1 MLNRAYSL
9 LEIKGVD
16 EDARV
21 ITGMASTPAPDRL
34 QDIVEPDGAQFKLP
48 MPLLFHHDSEQPIGH
63 VIKAKVSKA
72 GIEIVAKIKRILEP
86 GRLKDR
92 LDEAW
97 QSLKGTPNDPPL
109 INGLSIGFKP
119 IEHAYIDETDG
130 VRFIKWLWLELS
142 AVTIPANAEA
152 TIATVKS
159 IDTAQRAASGQAKPR
174 SVVHLNPPGASG
186 RTQPKS
192 AQEGAMKTIAEQ
204 ITALE
209 AKRAASAARME
220 AVMQKTLDEDRTSDA
235 AEQDEF
241 DSLQG
246 EVEALDKDLVRLRQV
261 EKAKAFAAK
270 AVKAERTE
278 DGAAARGGSI
288 IVKAQP
294 TLEPGI
300 ELARRVKVKI
310 IQRVTSERA
319 SDVAAAM
326 YGSDSEVAAF
336 YKAAVPAGT
345 TIAGNW
351 AANLIGA
358 ETGGAAVAAFLEYLR
373 PRTILGRFGTAG
385 VPALT
390 SVPFRVPIVTQTGA
404 GAGYWVGEAKAK
416 PLTSFA
422 FTRTTLT
429 PLKVA
434 NICVLSMENIRFSDP
449 KSDAIVRN
457 QLAEALR
464 ARLDTDFIT
473 PSKTAVT
480 NISPASITN
489 GAPTIVSS
497 GDDSDAIRLDIRS
510 LLAKFNAANNPPLSG
525 VFIMTSACAQAL
537 AMMVNPLGQ
546 QEFPTMGAS
555 GGTVYGMPVIVSDYV
570 PSALVVLVN
579 ATDIFLADDG
589 DVSIDT
595 SMEASLEMSDAPA
608 HDSSTPTG
616 ASLVS
621 LWQTNS
627 VGVKAERVINW
638 MRGRTQSV
646 AYLTSADWGGP
657 VHTA

>member
-1 MLNRAYSL
+1 MLNRAYAL
-9 LEIKGVD
+9 LEIKQVD

-21 ITGMASTPAPDRL
+21 ITGMASTPTPDRL
-34 QDIVEPDGAQFKLP
+34 EDVVEPDGAQFKLP
-48 MPLLFHHDSEQPIGH
+48 LPLLWQHDSGNPIGQVTH
-63 VIKAKVSKA
+63 AKVTKA
-72 GIEIVAKIKRILEP
+72 GIEIIAKIAKGVTAEI
-86 GRLKDR
+86 DR
-92 LDEAW
+92 AW
-97 QSLKGTPNDPPL
+97 SLIKAGLVP
-109 INGLSIGFKP
+109 GLSIGFKP
-119 IEHAYIDETDG
+119 IEHSFIKETKG
-130 VRFIKWLWLELS
+130 IRFIKWDWLELS
-142 AVTIPANAEA
+142 AVTIPANSEA

-159 IDTAQRAASGQAKPR
+159 IDTAQRAVAGQKKLRP
-174 SVVHLNPPGASG
+174 VVHLNPPSALG
-186 RTQPKS
+186 RSQP
-192 AQEGAMKTIAEQ
+192 AQEGAAMKTYAEQ

-209 AKRAASAARME
+209 NKRAATFAAQE
-220 AVMQKTLDEDRTSDA
+220 AVAKKGLEEDRTMDES
-235 AEQDEF
+235 ENEEF
-241 DSLQG
+241 DNHQVTIDSIDQQ
-246 EVEALDKDLVRLRQV
+246 LVRLRQL
-261 EKAKAFAAK
+261 EQNIAKAAK
-270 AVKAERTE
+270 PVIKAETQH
-278 DGAAARGGSI
+278 DGAASRGGSI
-288 IVKAQP
+288 IVKTPPA
-294 TLEPGI
+294 LEPGI

-326 YGSDSEVAAF
+326 YGSDSEVAAY
-336 YKAAVPAGT
+336 YKTAVPAGT
-345 TIAGNW
+345 TISGSW

-373 PRTILGRFGTAG
+373 PRTILGRFGTGG

-422 FTRTTLT
+422 FTRTTLA

-480 NISPASITN
+480 NVSPASITN
-489 GAPTIVSS
+489 GAATIVSS

-510 LLAKFNAANNPPLSG
+510 LLAKFNAANNPPSSA

-537 AMMVNPLGQ
+537 AMMVNALGQ
-546 QEFPTMGAS
+546 PEFPTMGAN

-570 PSALVVLVN
+570 PSAIVALVN

-589 DVSIDT
+589 DVSVDT
-595 SMEASLEMSDAPA
+595 SMEASLEMSDAPT

-627 VGVKAERVINW
+627 VGVKAERIINW
-638 MRGRTQSV
+638 VRGRTQSV

>member
-1 MLNRAYSL
+1 MNRAYSL
-9 LEIKGVD
+9 LTVKAVD
-16 EDARV
+16 EDARQ
-21 ITGMASTPAPDRL
+21 ITGMATTPEPDRL
-34 QDIVEPDGAQFKLP
+34 GDVVEPDGAQFKLP
-48 MPLLFHHDSEQPIGH
+48 LALLWQHDSARPIGH
-63 VIKAKVSKA
+63 VTKAKVSKG
-72 GIEIVAKIKRILEP
+72 GIEIVAKISHIAEQ

-97 QSLKGTPNDPPL
+97 QSIKAGLVR
-109 INGLSIGFKP
+109 GLSIGFRP
-119 IEHAYIDETDG
+119 IERSFLEDGDG
-130 VRFIKWLWLELS
+130 VRFIKWEWLELS
-142 AVTIPANAEA
+142 AVTIPANAET
-152 TIATVKS
+152 TIATIKS
-159 IDTAQRAASGQAKPR
+159 IDTAQRAAPGQTPR
-174 SVVHLNPPGASG
+174 GVVYLNPPGAAG
-186 RTQPKS
+186 RSQPI
-192 AQEGAMKTIAEQ
+192 AQEGANMKTIAEQ
-204 ITALE
+204 ITVLE
-209 AKRAASAARME
+209 NKRVASASRME

-235 AEQDEF
+235 TEQDEF
-241 DSLQG
+241 DRLNA
-246 EVEALDKDLVRLRQV
+246 EVEAIDKDLVRLRKIEQ
-261 EKAKAFAAK
+261 AKAFAAK
-270 AVKAERTE
+270 AVKVEKAE
-278 DGAAARGGSI
+278 DGAASRGGSI

-294 TLEPGI
+294 ALEPGI

-319 SDVAAAM
+319 ADVAAMM

-336 YKAAVPAGT
+336 YKAAVPSGT

-373 PRTILGRFGTAG
+373 PRTILGQFGTNG

-404 GAGYWVGEAKAK
+404 GAGYWVGESKAK
-416 PLTSFA
+416 PLTSFN
-422 FTRTTLT
+422 FTRTTLS

-473 PSKTAVT
+473 PSKTAVS
-480 NISPASITN
+480 NVSPASITN
-489 GAPTIVSS
+489 GAASIVSS
-497 GDDSDAIRLDIRS
+497 GDDADDIRLDIRS
-510 LLAKFNAANNPPLSG
+510 LLAKFNAANNPPSSG

-546 QEFPTMGAS
+546 QEFPTMRAT

-570 PSALVVLVN
+570 PTATVVLVN

-589 DVSIDT
+589 DVSIDQST
-595 SMEASLEMSDAPA
+595 EASLEMSDAPA
-608 HDSSTPTG
+608 HDASTPTG

-627 VGVKAERVINW
+627 VGVKAERIINW

>member
-9 LEIKGVD
+9 LEIKQVD

-21 ITGMASTPAPDRL
+21 ITGMASTPTPDRL
-34 QDIVEPDGAQFKLP
+34 EDVVEPTGAQFKLP
-48 MPLLFHHDSEQPIGH
+48 LLLLWQHDSGNPIGH
-63 VIKAKVSKA
+63 VTHAKITKA
-72 GIEIVAKIKRILEP
+72 GIEIVARIAKGVTAEIDRAWSLIKAGLVP
-86 GRLKDR
+86 
-92 LDEAW
+92 
-97 QSLKGTPNDPPL
+97 
-109 INGLSIGFKP
+109 GLSIGFKP
-119 IEHAYIDETDG
+119 IEHE
-130 VRFIKWLWLELS
+130 FIKETKGIRFLKWDWLELS
-142 AVTIPANAEA
+142 AVTIPANSEA
-152 TIATVKS
+152 TIATIKS

-174 SVVHLNPPGASG
+174 RVVHLNPPGASG
-186 RTQPKS
+186 SSQPKS
-192 AQEGAMKTIAEQ
+192 AALEGAMKTIAEQ

-209 AKRAASAARME
+209 AKRSASAARME
-220 AVMQKTLDEDRTSDA
+220 AVMQKSLDEDRTSDA
-235 AEQDEF
+235 GEQDEF
-241 DSLQG
+241 DTLSG
-246 EVEALDKDLVRLRQV
+246 EVEALDKDLGRLRKIEQ
-261 EKAKAFAAK
+261 AKAFAAK
-270 AVKAERTE
+270 AVTKVDTQH
-278 DGAAARGGSI
+278 DGAATRGGSI

-345 TIAGNW
+345 TISGNW

-373 PRTILGRFGTAG
+373 PRTILGRFGTGG
-385 VPALT
+385 VPALV

-422 FTRTTLT
+422 FTRTTLA

-464 ARLDTDFIT
+464 ARLDIDFIT

-489 GAPTIVSS
+489 GAATIVSS

-510 LLAKFNAANNPPLSG
+510 LLAKFNAANNPPSSG

-546 QEFPTMGAS
+546 QEFPTMGAT

-589 DVSIDT
+589 DVSVDT
-595 SMEASLEMSDAPA
+595 SMEASLEMSDAPT

-627 VGVKAERVINW
+627 VGVKAERIINW

>member
-1 MLNRAYSL
+1 MNRAYAL
-9 LEIKGVD
+9 LEVKRVD
-16 EDARV
+16 EDARI
-21 ITGMASTPAPDRL
+21 ITGMATTPTPDRV

-48 MPLLFHHDSEQPIGH
+48 LPLLWQHDSKQPIGH
-63 VIKAKVSKA
+63 VTHAKVGKD
-72 GIEIVAKIKRILEP
+72 GIEIIAKIAKGVTAEI
-86 GRLKDR
+86 DR
-92 LDEAW
+92 AW
-97 QSLKGTPNDPPL
+97 AL
-109 INGLSIGFKP
+109 IKAGLVQGLSIGFKE
-119 IEHAYIDETDG
+119 IETSFIEKTNG
-130 VRFIKWLWLELS
+130 IRFLKWEWLELS
-142 AVTIPANAEA
+142 AVTIAANSEASIA
-152 TIATVKS
+152 TIKS
-159 IDTAQRAASGQAKPR
+159 LDTAQRAASGQPKLHR
-174 SVVHLNPPGASG
+174 VVHLSPGASG
-186 RTQPKS
+186 RSQPK
-192 AQEGAMKTIAEQ
+192 AQEGTDMKTIAEQ

-209 AKRAASAARME
+209 TKRAASAARME

-235 AEQDEF
+235 AEQEEF
-241 DSLQG
+241 DTLNG
-246 EVEALDKDLVRLRQV
+246 EVEAVDKDLVRLRQV

-270 AVKAERTE
+270 AIKAERPE
-278 DGAAARGGSI
+278 DGAAARSGSSI

-319 SDVAAAM
+319 ADVAAAM

-336 YKAAVPAGT
+336 YKTAVPAGT

-373 PRTILGRFGTAG
+373 PRTILGRFGNGG

-390 SVPFRVPIVTQTGA
+390 AVPFRVPIVTQTGA

-473 PSKTAVT
+473 PSKAAVT
-480 NISPASITN
+480 NVSPASITN
-489 GAPTIVSS
+489 GAATIVSS

-510 LLAKFNAANNPPLSG
+510 LLAKFNAANNPPSSG
-525 VFIMTSACAQAL
+525 VFIMTSSAAQAL

-546 QEFPTMGAS
+546 AEFPSMSAT
-555 GGTVYGMPVIVSDYV
+555 GGTIYGMPVIVSDYV

-579 ATDIFLADDG
+579 ASDIFLADDG

-595 SMEASLEMSDAPA
+595 SMEASLEMSDAPT
-608 HDSSTPTG
+608 HDASTPTG

-627 VGVKAERVINW
+627 VGVKAERIINW
-638 MRGRTQSV
+638 MRGRSQSV